1 MGPFRTG
8 DGFSVSSARTASTCS
23 VSADAELDEVAM
35 PLLQQATG
43 DIQCG
48 NKGPVVS
55 GVVTRNVVT
64 TSYLRIQIQ
73 SGALVC
79 RVLRTRL
86 ASCDLHVGGS
96 VRFRS

>member
-1 MGPFRTG
+1 
-8 DGFSVSSARTASTCS
+8 
-23 VSADAELDEVAM
+23 M
-35 PLLQQATG
+35 PWLQQAAG

-79 RVLRTRL
+79 RVLRATV
-86 ASCDLHVGGS
+86 ASCDLQVAGS
-96 VRFRS
+96 ARFRW

>member
-1 MGPFRTG
+1 
-8 DGFSVSSARTASTCS
+8 
-23 VSADAELDEVAM
+23 M
-35 PLLQQATG
+35 PSLQQATG

-64 TSYLRIQIQ
+64 TLHLRILIQ

-79 RVLRTRL
+79 RVLMTRL
-86 ASCDLHVGGS
+86 ASCDLHVAGS
-96 VRFRS
+96 ARFRS